1 MGKYSCEKCA
11 KTFSQKS
18 HYDKHLTRKTPCE
31 IQTDK
36 IKALIDKAVEEKLI
50 ELNKKLISNNT
61 ENNITINIT
70 EQMDISKMSK
80 LELLEKCKEL
90 GITKCSS
97 KNKSQLIELIH
108 SKQKITDCGL
118 KSEVEINNI
127 YQPQN
132 ISSNDIEDDEIVD
145 CEILNKINK
154 KEDHADLNNSE
165 NTIKI
170 VSLFAGC
177 GGLDFGFH
185 NNPKYKHVLVNDFDK
200 DACDT
205 YEHNFGIKPICC
217 DVKTLTDI
225 PDFDLLMG
233 GFPCQGFSMANPYRT
248 EADERNKLYL
258 EILRI
263 LNQKKPSYF
272 ILENVKGILNMG
284 GYDTELDKKNKTGR
298 IVKNI
303 VEDLKMCGYKVQYKL
318 FELKKFNIPQKRERV
333 IFIGVRNDINFE
345 INCPV
350 GNNTE
355 LTLKDAIGNLP
366 IDYINE
372 IQHIGTKH
380 KCNVN
385 GFLGN
390 RELKWDE
397 PSPTITGRGGGS
409 GGPVIHNHPSLKRR
423 LTIRECARIQTFP
436 DNFIFKGS
444 VSSMYKQIG
453 NAVPCNF
460 SVYLSKIFN

>member
-11 KTFSQKS
+11 KSFSQKS

-31 IQTDK
+31 KQTDK
-36 IKALIDKAVEEKLI
+36 IKSLINKAVEEKMI

-61 ENNITINIT
+61 ENNVTINMT
-70 EQMDISKMSK
+70 EQMDISKMNK
-80 LELLEKCKEL
+80 LELFEKCKEI

-97 KNKSQLIELIH
+97 KNKGELIDLINAKTQ
-108 SKQKITDCGL
+108 SKK
-118 KSEVEINNI
+118 KEII
-127 YQPQN
+127 
-132 ISSNDIEDDEIVD
+132 DDA
-145 CEILNKINK
+145 ILNEINK
-154 KEDHADLNNSE
+154 KEDRSE
-165 NTIKI
+165 NIIKI

-185 NNPKYKHVLVNDFDK
+185 NNPKYKHVLVNDIDK

-205 YEHNFGIKPICC
+205 YQHNFGIKPNCS
-217 DVKTLTDI
+217 DVKKLIDI
-225 PDFDLLMG
+225 PDFDLLIG

-248 EADERNKLYL
+248 ETDERNKLYL

-284 GYDTELDKKNKTGR
+284 GYDSELDKKNKTGR
-298 IVKNI
+298 IVKDI
-303 VEDLKMCGYKVQYKL
+303 VEELKMCGYKVQYKL
-318 FELKKFNIPQKRERV
+318 FEFKKFNIPQKRERV
-333 IFIGVRNDINFE
+333 IFIGVRNDIDFE
-345 INCPV
+345 IKWPI
-350 GNNTE
+350 GSNTE
-355 LTLKDAIGNLP
+355 LTLKDAIGDLP

-372 IQHIGTKH
+372 IQHIGSKH

-436 DNFIFKGS
+436 DNFMFKGS

-460 SVYLSKIFN
+460 SVYLSKMFN

>member
-11 KTFSQKS
+11 KSFSQKS
-18 HYDKHLTRKTPCE
+18 HYDKHLTRKNPCE

-36 IKALIDKAVEEKLI
+36 IKALIDKAFEEKFI

-217 DVKTLTDI
+217 DVKTLTNI

-345 INCPV
+345 INWPV

-366 IDYINE
+366 IDYIDLRYGNKLFYKLKNE
-372 IQHIGTKH
+372 
-380 KCNVN
+380 
-385 GFLGN
+385 
-390 RELKWDE
+390 
-397 PSPTITGRGGGS
+397 
-409 GGPVIHNHPSLKRR
+409 
-423 LTIRECARIQTFP
+423 
-436 DNFIFKGS
+436 
-444 VSSMYKQIG
+444 
-453 NAVPCNF
+453 
-460 SVYLSKIFN
+460 

>member
-11 KTFSQKS
+11 KSFSQKS
-18 HYDKHLTRKTPCE
+18 HYDKHLSRKTPCE

-36 IKALIDKAVEEKLI
+36 IKVLIDKAVEEKLI

-61 ENNITINIT
+61 ENNITINMT
-70 EQMDISKMSK
+70 EQIDISKMNK

-97 KNKSQLIELIH
+97 KNKGELICLINDKTQ
-108 SKQKITDCGL
+108 SKK
-118 KSEVEINNI
+118 KVELI
-127 YQPQN
+127 
-132 ISSNDIEDDEIVD
+132 IEDDEIIHD
-145 CEILNKINK
+145 SILNEINK
-154 KEDHADLNNSE
+154 KEHHTDLNNSE
-165 NTIKI
+165 NIIKI

-185 NNPKYKHVLVNDFDK
+185 NNPKYKHVLVNDVDK

-205 YEHNFGIKPICC
+205 YEHNFGIKPNCS
-217 DVKTLTDI
+217 DVKKLIDI
-225 PDFDLLMG
+225 PDFDLLIG

-248 EADERNKLYL
+248 ETDERNKLYL

-284 GYDTELDKKNKTGR
+284 GYDSELDKKNKTGR

-303 VEDLKMCGYKVQYKL
+303 VEELKICGYKVQYKL
-318 FELKKFNIPQKRERV
+318 FEFKKFNIPQKRERV
-333 IFIGVRNDINFE
+333 IFIGVRNDIDFE
-345 INCPV
+345 IKWPIES
-350 GNNTE
+350 NTE
-355 LTLKDAIGNLP
+355 LTLKDAIGDLP

-423 LTIRECARIQTFP
+423 LTVRECARIQTFP

-444 VSSMYKQIG
+444 LSSMYKQIG
-453 NAVPCNF
+453 NAVSCNF

>member
-1 MGKYSCEKCA
+1 LVGV
-11 KTFSQKS
+11 
-18 HYDKHLTRKTPCE
+18 
-31 IQTDK
+31 
-36 IKALIDKAVEEKLI
+36 IDKAVEEKLI
-50 ELNKKLISNNT
+50 ELNKKLISNNI

-70 EQMDISKMSK
+70 EQMTEKMDIPKMSK

-97 KNKSQLIELIH
+97 KNKGELISLINDKTQ
-108 SKQKITDCGL
+108 SKK
-118 KSEVEINNI
+118 KVELI
-127 YQPQN
+127 Q
-132 ISSNDIEDDEIVD
+132 DDENID
-145 CEILNKINK
+145 GAILNEINK
-154 KEDHADLNNSE
+154 KEDHTHLNNSE
-165 NTIKI
+165 NIIKI

-205 YEHNFGIKPICC
+205 YENNFGIKPVCC
-217 DVKTLTDI
+217 DIKTLTEI
-225 PDFDLLMG
+225 PDFDLLIG

-303 VEDLKMCGYKVQYKL
+303 VEELEMCGYKVQYKL

-345 INCPV
+345 IKWPIV
-350 GNNTE
+350 SNTE
-355 LTLKDAIGNLP
+355 LTLKDAIGDLP

>member
-1 MGKYSCEKCA
+1 MSFLLDNKK
-11 KTFSQKS
+11 
-18 HYDKHLTRKTPCE
+18 
-31 IQTDK
+31 
-36 IKALIDKAVEEKLI
+36 I
-50 ELNKKLISNNT
+50 ELNNMTDNSS
-61 ENNITINIT
+61 NITCII
-70 EQMDISKMSK
+70 EEMDLTKLSKT
-80 LELLEKCKEL
+80 ELLEKCEEL
-90 GITKCSS
+90 GIKKCKS
-97 KNKSQLIELIH
+97 KNKGELIDLINAKTQ
-108 SKQKITDCGL
+108 SKK
-118 KSEVEINNI
+118 KVELII
-127 YQPQN
+127 
-132 ISSNDIEDDEIVD
+132 DDDDEHAD
-145 CEILNKINK
+145 GDILNEIINK
-154 KEDHADLNNSE
+154 KECYTNLNNNSQ
-165 NTIKI
+165 NVIKI

-185 NNPKYKHVLVNDFDK
+185 NNSKYKHVLVNDFDK

-217 DVKTLTDI
+217 DVKKLTDI
-225 PDFDLLMG
+225 PDFDLLIG

-248 EADERNKLYL
+248 ENDERNLLYL

-263 LNQKKPSYF
+263 LNEKKPSYF

-303 VEDLKMCGYKVQYKL
+303 LEDLKMCGYKVQHKL
-318 FELKKFNIPQKRERV
+318 FELKKFNVPQKRERV
-333 IFIGVRNDINFE
+333 IFIGVRNDIDLE
-345 INCPV
+345 INWPI
-350 GNNTE
+350 GSNTE
-355 LTLKDAIGNLP
+355 LTLKDAIGDLP
-366 IDYINE
+366 IEYINE
-372 IQHIGTKH
+372 TQHIGTKH

-436 DNFIFKGS
+436 DNFMFKGS

>member
-11 KTFSQKS
+11 KSFSQKS

-31 IQTDK
+31 KQTDK
-36 IKALIDKAVEEKLI
+36 IKSLINKAVEEKLI

-61 ENNITINIT
+61 ENNIRINMT
-70 EQMDISKMSK
+70 EQMDISKMNK
-80 LELLEKCKEL
+80 LELLEKCKEI

-97 KNKSQLIELIH
+97 KNKGELIDLINAKTQ
-108 SKQKITDCGL
+108 SKK
-118 KSEVEINNI
+118 KEII
-127 YQPQN
+127 
-132 ISSNDIEDDEIVD
+132 DDA
-145 CEILNKINK
+145 ILNEINK
-154 KEDHADLNNSE
+154 KEDRSE
-165 NTIKI
+165 NIIKI

-185 NNPKYKHVLVNDFDK
+185 NNPKYKHVLVNDIDK

-205 YEHNFGIKPICC
+205 YQHNFGIKPNCS
-217 DVKTLTDI
+217 DVKKLIDI
-225 PDFDLLMG
+225 PDFDLLIG

-248 EADERNKLYL
+248 ETDERNKLYL

-284 GYDTELDKKNKTGR
+284 GYDSELDKKNKTGR
-298 IVKNI
+298 IVKDI
-303 VEDLKMCGYKVQYKL
+303 VEELKMCGYKVQYKL
-318 FELKKFNIPQKRERV
+318 FEFKKFNIPQKRERV
-333 IFIGVRNDINFE
+333 IFIGVRNDIDFE
-345 INCPV
+345 IKWPI
-350 GNNTE
+350 GSNTE
-355 LTLKDAIGNLP
+355 LTLKDAIGDLP

-372 IQHIGTKH
+372 IQHIGSKH

-436 DNFIFKGS
+436 DNFMFKGS

-460 SVYLSKIFN
+460 SVYLSKMFN

>member
-1 MGKYSCEKCA
+1 MGKYNCEKCA
-11 KTFSQKS
+11 KSFSQKS
-18 HYDKHLTRKTPCE
+18 HHDKDSSRKTPCE
-31 IQTDK
+31 TQTDETK
-36 IKALIDKAVEEKLI
+36 SLTDEAVEEKMI
-50 ELNKKLISNNT
+50 ELNKKLISNNA
-61 ENNITINIT
+61 ENNVTIDIT
-70 EQMDISKMSK
+70 EQMNISKMSK

-97 KNKSQLIELIH
+97 KNKGELIGLINAKIQ
-108 SKQKITDCGL
+108 SKKKAELTM
-118 KSEVEINNI
+118 
-127 YQPQN
+127 
-132 ISSNDIEDDEIVD
+132 EDDEIID
-145 CEILNKINK
+145 DAILNEMNE
-154 KEDHADLNNSE
+154 KEDHADSNNNSE
-165 NTIKI
+165 NMIKI

-185 NNPKYKHVLVNDFDK
+185 NNPKYKHVLVNDIDK

-205 YEHNFGIKPICC
+205 YEHNFGIKPNCS
-217 DVKTLTDI
+217 DVKKLMDM

-233 GFPCQGFSMANPYRT
+233 GFPCQGFSMANPHRKET
-248 EADERNKLYL
+248 DERNKLYL

-284 GYDTELDKKNKTGR
+284 GYDSELDKKNKTGR

-303 VEDLKMCGYKVQYKL
+303 VEELKMCGYRVQYKL
-318 FELKKFNIPQKRERV
+318 FEFKKFNIPQKRERV
-333 IFIGVRNDINFE
+333 IFIGVRNDIDFE
-345 INCPV
+345 IKWPI
-350 GNNTE
+350 GSNTE
-355 LTLKDAIGNLP
+355 LTLKDAIGDLP
-366 IDYINE
+366 IDYMSE
-372 IQHIGTKH
+372 MQHIGTKH

-436 DNFIFKGS
+436 DDFVFKGS

-460 SVYLSKIFN
+460 SVYLSEMFEPLKN

>member
-18 HYDKHLTRKTPCE
+18 HYDKHLTRKNPCE

-36 IKALIDKAVEEKLI
+36 IKALIDKTVEENFI
-50 ELNKKLISNNT
+50 ELNKKLILNNT

-97 KNKSQLIELIH
+97 KNKGELIGLINANIQ
-108 SKQKITDCGL
+108 SKKKVKLI
-118 KSEVEINNI
+118 
-127 YQPQN
+127 
-132 ISSNDIEDDEIVD
+132 IEDDEIID
-145 CEILNKINK
+145 DSIEINEK
-154 KEDHADLNNSE
+154 KDHTDNNSE
-165 NTIKI
+165 NIIKI
-170 VSLFAGC
+170 VSLFSGC

-185 NNPKYKHVLVNDFDK
+185 NNPKYKHVFVNDFDK

-205 YEHNFGIKPICC
+205 YEYNFGIKPNCS
-217 DVKTLTDI
+217 DVKKLIDI
-225 PDFDLLMG
+225 PDFDLLIG

-248 EADERNKLYL
+248 ETDERNNLYL
-258 EILRI
+258 EILKI

-284 GYDTELDKKNKTGR
+284 GYDSELDKKNKKGR

-303 VEDLKMCGYKVQYKL
+303 VEELKMCGYKVQYKL

-333 IFIGVRNDINFE
+333 IFIGVRNDIDFE
-345 INCPV
+345 IKWPIES
-350 GNNTE
+350 NTE
-355 LTLKDAIGNLP
+355 LLTLKDAIGDLP

>member
-1 MGKYSCEKCA
+1 MSFLFDNK
-11 KTFSQKS
+11 
-18 HYDKHLTRKTPCE
+18 
-31 IQTDK
+31 
-36 IKALIDKAVEEKLI
+36 I
-50 ELNKKLISNNT
+50 ELNNMTDINS
-61 ENNITINIT
+61 NITCII
-70 EQMDISKMSK
+70 EEMDLTKLSKT
-80 LELLEKCKEL
+80 ELLEKCEEL
-90 GITKCSS
+90 GIKKRKS
-97 KNKSQLIELIH
+97 KNKGELISLINDTIQNDKTH
-108 SKQKITDCGL
+108 SKKVALI
-118 KSEVEINNI
+118 
-127 YQPQN
+127 
-132 ISSNDIEDDEIVD
+132 IEDDEIVD

-154 KEDHADLNNSE
+154 KEDHTDLNNNE
-165 NTIKI
+165 NIIKI

-205 YEHNFGIKPICC
+205 YEDNFGIKPICC
-217 DVKTLTDI
+217 DVKTLKDI

-318 FELKKFNIPQKRERV
+318 FELKKFNVPQKRERV
-333 IFIGVRNDINFE
+333 IFIGVRNDIDLE
-345 INCPV
+345 INWPI
-350 GNNTE
+350 GSNTE
-355 LTLKDAIGNLP
+355 LTLKDAIGDLP
-366 IDYINE
+366 IEYINE
-372 IQHIGTKH
+372 TQHIGTKH

-436 DNFIFKGS
+436 DNFMFKGS